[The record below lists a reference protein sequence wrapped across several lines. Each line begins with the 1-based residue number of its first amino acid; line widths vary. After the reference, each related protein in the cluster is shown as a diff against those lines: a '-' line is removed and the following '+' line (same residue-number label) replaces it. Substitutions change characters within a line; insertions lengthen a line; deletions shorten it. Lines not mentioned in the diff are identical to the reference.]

1 MEPDAEDREKVE
13 CDYSSDED
21 LDDDQV
27 EQASS
32 NTVQKKGNSLQKKLP
47 TKYSNW
53 LMARKV
59 TSWIATKTT
68 ATTFICARTKITVI
82 NVA

>member
-32 NTVQKKGNSLQKKLP
+32 NPVQKKGNSLQKSYWPSIL
-47 TKYSNW
+47 
-53 LMARKV
+53 
-59 TSWIATKTT
+59 IG
-68 ATTFICARTKITVI
+68 
-82 NVA
+82 